1 MMTSTQVVETSV
13 TTTNKSPSQ
22 VYTHPHNQNTLLHV
36 TPRFKPFYCFIFKAN
51 NNVIS
56 ILYTLIK
63 HTTIS
68 QSESL
73 LEWFKYSDWLNKTEA
88 VKNAKPSKFTIC
100 YSLQTEIVWWVEF
113 NTFAWSFIILM
124 KNLKVKFLVKS
135 SQIVAYKTM

>member
-1 MMTSTQVVETSV
+1 MMTNDDFRSSCQNI
-13 TTTNKSPSQ
+13 TNKSPSQ
-22 VYTHPHNQNTLLHV
+22 VYIHPHYQTTLLQV
-36 TPRFKPFYCFIFKAN
+36 TPRFKPFYCFISKAN

-88 VKNAKPSKFTIC
+88 VKNVKPSKFTIC
-100 YSLQTEIVWWVEF
+100 YSLQTEIVRWVEF
-113 NTFAWSFIILM
+113 NTFALSFIILM

>member
-1 MMTSTQVVETSV
+1 MMTNDDFRSGCQNI
-13 TTTNKSPSQ
+13 TNKRPSQ
-22 VYTHPHNQNTLLHV
+22 VYIHPNNQNTLLHV
-36 TPRFKPFYCFIFKAN
+36 TLRFKPFYCFISKAN

-68 QSESL
+68 QSESM

-88 VKNAKPSKFTIC
+88 VKNVKPSKFTIC
-100 YSLQTEIVWWVEF
+100 YSLQTEIVRWVEF

>member
-1 MMTSTQVVETSV
+1 MTNDDFRSDCQNI
-13 TTTNKSPSQ
+13 TNKSPSQ
-22 VYTHPHNQNTLLHV
+22 VYTHPHYQTTLLHV
-36 TPRFKPFYCFIFKAN
+36 TPRFKPFYCFISKAN
-51 NNVIS
+51 DNVIS

-63 HTTIS
+63 YTTIS

-100 YSLQTEIVWWVEF
+100 YSLQTEIVQWVEF

-124 KNLKVKFLVKS
+124 KNLKVKFLIKS